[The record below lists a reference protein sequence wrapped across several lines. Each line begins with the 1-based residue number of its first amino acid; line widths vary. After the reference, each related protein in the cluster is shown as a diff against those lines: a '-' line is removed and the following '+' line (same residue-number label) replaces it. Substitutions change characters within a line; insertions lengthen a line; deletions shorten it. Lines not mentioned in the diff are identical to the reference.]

1 MPSIEN
7 IMQVAEALE
16 KSPVLVVADRCVA
29 VRNRNASCR
38 RCVSACPDAAISV
51 AANQVSIDPTQCV
64 GCGACCAACPTEA
77 LVPLKPTHAE
87 LQADAAESMRRN
99 GGRVVIACARIASKR
114 QADPESYAEV
124 GCLSRM
130 DEALVTYLAAQGADS
145 ILLVDGNCETCKYG
159 KHMAAATEAIE
170 NAHRLLEIHGSPLRV
185 ARVTGFPEEMRQERG
200 EGTYGSSRRG
210 FFSDALGVAKDTAKI
225 AAKAAIENELGYKI
239 DELSIGERLRV
250 DSDGRMPRLS
260 MKRHEEVLNALD
272 AIGQPGEG
280 VISSRLFGS
289 VDIDTSKCNACSMC
303 VTFCPTG
310 ALKRDQPAK
319 PSARIRYLEF
329 SAADCVQCG
338 LCKDVCWKGAIE
350 LSCEVDAAELYD
362 FEPAVYKIGA

>member
-1 MPSIEN
+1 
-7 IMQVAEALE
+7 
-16 KSPVLVVADRCVA
+16 
-29 VRNRNASCR
+29 
-38 RCVSACPDAAISV
+38 
-51 AANQVSIDPTQCV
+51 
-64 GCGACCAACPTEA
+64 
-77 LVPLKPTHAE
+77 
-87 LQADAAESMRRN
+87 
-99 GGRVVIACARIASKR
+99 
-114 QADPESYAEV
+114 
-124 GCLSRM
+124 
-130 DEALVTYLAAQGADS
+130 
-145 ILLVDGNCETCKYG
+145 
-159 KHMAAATEAIE
+159 
-170 NAHRLLEIHGSPLRV
+170 
-185 ARVTGFPEEMRQERG
+185 MRQERG

-280 VISSRLFGS
+280 VTSSRLFGS